1 MSIDKTTSDIY
12 RYDLDF
18 DRYEVFNALPSHFDD
33 KYPNL
38 VKFLEEYYKSLEAG
52 DNPVSNIQDLLIS
65 RDVVQTKTEFL
76 TFIAS
81 ELLLGEPYFETF
93 NDKRSAIQYSNI
105 LYRSKG
111 TEYSI
116 KQFFRIFYGV
126 DIEVEYG
133 RDRVFNVGDPRLET
147 LEYIGGGVTTG
158 NNFSFTFPDAV
169 ITVFLQK
176 DDGEFIEIVEGVD
189 YELNYFEKKVSLKTT
204 STPSWA
210 VNAEGN
216 PTSYAS
222 DVSLNYAAS
231 NALLYQGKKLR
242 IESEKTSNTA
252 IGSDVTDKRITD
264 NRFFQLYGLLI
275 STPLSVN
282 VWQRAYKSF
291 IHPAGMYLAGKVDIT
306 SAFDLGLG
314 LVPPAL
320 IQPPPPVVIVQT
332 PNITTKQE
340 TKGLLT
346 SSVTEIAP
354 GPDGYRIRTRPNDM
368 FHPRTIANWDT
379 QYGSLADA
387 DDINART
394 LDDSYADLSNIINLI
409 DEDVWHF
416 SYLHSVDS
424 DGLGNGDS
432 APILGYNGDI

>member
-18 DRYEVFNALPSHFDD
+18 DRYEVRNALPSHFDD

-38 VKFLEEYYKSLEAG
+38 IKFLEEYYKSLEAG

-133 RDRVFNVGDPRLET
+133 RDRVFNVGDPKNET
-147 LEYIGGGVTTG
+147 LEFVGGGATTG
-158 NNFSFTFPDAV
+158 NNFLFTYQNADV
-169 ITVFLQK
+169 TVFLETTN
-176 DDGEFIEIVEGVD
+176 GEFVEIKEGVD
-189 YELNYFEKKVSLKTT
+189 YELNYFERKVSLL
-204 STPSWA
+204 TPSSPSWK
-210 VNAEGN
+210 VNEDGN
-216 PTSYAS
+216 PTPYAS
-222 DVSLNYAAS
+222 DAALVYAAT
-231 NALLYQGKKLR
+231 NALLYPNAKLR
-242 IESEKTSNTA
+242 IESEKRSNTA

-282 VWQRAYKSF
+282 VWKRAYKSF

-306 SAFDLGLG
+306 SVFDLNLG

-320 IQPPPPVVIVQT
+320 IQPPPPILIEQT
-332 PNITTKQE
+332 TNITTKQE
-340 TKGLLT
+340 TLGLLST
-346 SSVTEIAP
+346 SITEIAP
-354 GPDGYRIRTRPNDM
+354 GPNGYNIRTRPNDM
-368 FHPRTIANWDT
+368 FHPRSIANWDT

-394 LDDSYADLSNIINLI
+394 MDDSYADLSNIINTL
-409 DEDVWHF
+409 DEDVWHY

-432 APILGYNGDI
+432 APILGYNP